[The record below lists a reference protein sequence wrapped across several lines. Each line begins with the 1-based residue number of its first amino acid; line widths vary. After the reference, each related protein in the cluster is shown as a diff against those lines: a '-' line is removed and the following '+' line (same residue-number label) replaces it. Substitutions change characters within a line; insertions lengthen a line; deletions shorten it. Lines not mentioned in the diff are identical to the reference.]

1 MGIDQTKEP
10 EKSQTIHI
18 NYPKLTVSGINTN
31 NGDFISGTYFN
42 NSSTPNIT
50 YTMKSIKNTYKAKE
64 LRIYGKLFPGIS
76 VSYNATLVI
85 KNSKGTNSEDVYMCF
100 LLNTNRISQPTEIDK
115 ILTAAQSSVEV
126 NLNSTL
132 NRGAGTDQY
141 ILYESKN
148 FMGPC
153 KVMIYTSPIRI
164 VTPTDSFISTT
175 DWFQDISS
183 DKTATNA
190 VVNSENAADQP
201 WMVCENVDIDSDE
214 MITSYNLPIN
224 SPILKEYGTADS
236 FKTAI
241 MFIVF
246 FFVCMFSY
254 LIVPPV
260 YLMIIK
266 KLVDRSKPM
275 GMGEKDFIFY
285 IDFILCFL
293 LGGVAIILIGVGAL
307 SEPGSVQNQGDVLL
321 SGFVIFIIFIISYI
335 IIQSKKLTGSFIPRV
350 DYVNDLS
357 RGLNPGQLM
366 GASYPGSSSYGSPYG
381 SGSSYGS
388 SSGSNLR
395 MVPSQLSNPS
405 RFSGGPGR
413 M

>member
-10 EKSQTIHI
+10 EKNQTIQV
-18 NYPKLTVSGINTN
+18 NYPKLSVTGINTN
-31 NGDFISGTYFN
+31 NGDFVSGTYFN
-42 NSSTPNIT
+42 NSSTQNVT
-50 YTMKSIKNTYKAKE
+50 YTINTLKNTYKAKE
-64 LRIYGKLFPGIS
+64 LRIYGPLFPGIS
-76 VSYNATLVI
+76 VNYNATLVI
-85 KNSKGTNSEDVYMCF
+85 KNSKDTNSEDVYVCF

-115 ILTAAQSSVEV
+115 ILTALQSSVEV
-126 NLNSTL
+126 NISSAL
-132 NRGAGTDQY
+132 NRGAGSDQY
-141 ILYESKN
+141 IVYESKN

-153 KVMIYTSPIRI
+153 KVIIYTSPIRI

-175 DWFQDISS
+175 DWFQDISL
-183 DKTATNA
+183 DKDNTNT
-190 VVNSENAADQP
+190 VVNSVNAADQP

-224 SPILKEYGTADS
+224 SPILKEYGTVDS
-236 FKTAI
+236 FKTAM

-254 LIVPPV
+254 LIIPPV

-266 KLVDRSKPM
+266 KIVDRSKPN

-293 LGGVAIILIGVGAL
+293 LGGTGFILICVGAL
-307 SEPGSVQNQGDVLL
+307 SEPGKVENQGDVLL
-321 SGFVIFIIFIISYI
+321 SGFVISLIFIISYI
-335 IIQSKKLTGSFIPRV
+335 IIQSKKMTGPFIPRV
-350 DYVNDLS
+350 DYVNDLP
-357 RGLNPGQLM
+357 GGVNPGQLM
-366 GASYPGSSSYGSPYG
+366 GASYPGASG
-381 SGSSYGS
+381 SGSL
-388 SSGSNLR
+388 SSGPR
-395 MVPSQLSNPS
+395 MVPSQLSNPN